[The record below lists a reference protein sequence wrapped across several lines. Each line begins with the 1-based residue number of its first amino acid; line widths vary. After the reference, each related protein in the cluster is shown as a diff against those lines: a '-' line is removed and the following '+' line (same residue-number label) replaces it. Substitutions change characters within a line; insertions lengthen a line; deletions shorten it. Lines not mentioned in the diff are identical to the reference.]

1 MFLYVIGPKTGAQ
14 KIGFSKNVQQRLR
27 TLQTASALP
36 LHVHISQ
43 PVPEA
48 RVRLLEKQLHRE
60 LGYRRLSGEWFDL
73 SPDDAVAQ
81 VQHAVMRWAD
91 DPLLGI

>member
-1 MFLYVIGPKTGAQ
+1 MFLYVIGPQCGAQ
-14 KIGFSKNVQQRLR
+14 KIGFSENPTQRLR
-27 TLQTASALP
+27 TLQTASAEP
-36 LHVHISQ
+36 LLVHTAVL
-43 PVPEA
+43 VPKH

-60 LGYRRLSGEWFDL
+60 LGYRRLTGEWFDL

-81 VQHAVMRWAD
+81 VHHAVIRWAD

>member
-1 MFLYVIGPKTGAQ
+1 MYLYVIGPTVGAQ

-27 TLQTASALP
+27 TLQTASAVP
-36 LHVHISQ
+36 LLIHAQVA
-43 PVPEA
+43 VPEA
-48 RVRLLEKQLHRE
+48 RVRLLERKLHNE
-60 LGYRRLSGEWFDL
+60 LRHRKKSGEWFEL

-81 VQHAVMRWAD
+81 VHHAVIRWAD